1 MAERISLVTGAASGI
16 GRATAIRLAADGD
29 TVIVADLNAE
39 GGAETVRRIEA
50 AGGSARFE
58 HLDVAD
64 EASVEALAAKAG
76 PMRNLVNC
84 AGLLQNAARV
94 EDMDLAQHDRI
105 WAVNYRG
112 TYLCCRAWGPR
123 IAEAGGGSIVN
134 IGSIAGK
141 RMFPVPAYSPSKM
154 AIHGLTQELA
164 ADLGPRGVRV
174 NAVAP
179 GFVRTEAMQANIDA
193 GQRDTS
199 LMEEQTPLGQLMLPQ
214 HIADGIHFL
223 CSDAAAMIT
232 GIVLPIDGGWLAGV
246 TYYAFPGLQKN

>member
-1 MAERISLVTGAASGI
+1 MPHRTSLITGGASGI
-16 GRATAIRLAADGD
+16 GRATALRLAAAGD
-29 TVIVADLNAE
+29 TIIVADLNAD
-39 GGAETVRRIEA
+39 GGTETVRRIEA
-50 AGGSARFE
+50 AGGTARFE

-64 EASVEALAAKAG
+64 ETSVTALTTKAG
-76 PMRNLVNC
+76 PIRNLINC
-84 AGLLQNAARV
+84 AGILQNANRV
-94 EDMDLAQHDRI
+94 EDMDLAEHDRV

-112 TYLCCRAWGPR
+112 TYLCCRAWGGI

-154 AIHGLTQELA
+154 AIHGLTEELA

-179 GFVRTEAMQANIDA
+179 GFVLTEALQARIDA
-193 GQRDTS
+193 GERDTS
-199 LMEEQTPLGQLMLPQ
+199 IMESQTPLGRLMRPED
-214 HIADGIHFL
+214 IAEGVHFL

-246 TYYAFPGLQKN
+246 TYYSYAGLKKN

>member
-1 MAERISLVTGAASGI
+1 MADRISLVTGAASGI
-16 GRATAIRLAADGD
+16 GRATAIRLAAAGD
-29 TVIVADLNAE
+29 TVIVADLNAD

-50 AGGSARFE
+50 AGGKARFE

-64 EASVEALAAKAG
+64 EASVAALAAKAG
-76 PMRNLVNC
+76 PVRNLVNC

-112 TYLCCRAWGPR
+112 TYLCCRAWGPL
-123 IAEAGGGSIVN
+123 IGEAGGGAIVN

-154 AIHGLTQELA
+154 AIHGLTAELA

-174 NAVAP
+174 NAIAP
-179 GFVRTEAMQANIDA
+179 GFVLTEAMQANIDA

-199 LMEEQTPLGQLMLPQ
+199 QMEAQTPLGQLMRPE

-246 TYYAFPGLQKN
+246 TYYSFPGLKKN